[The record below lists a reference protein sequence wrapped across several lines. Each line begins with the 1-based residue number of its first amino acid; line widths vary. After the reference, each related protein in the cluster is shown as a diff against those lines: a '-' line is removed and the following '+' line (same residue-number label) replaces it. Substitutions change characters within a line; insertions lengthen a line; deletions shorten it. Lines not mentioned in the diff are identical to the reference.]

1 MVDMSADIISKS
13 MLLLFW
19 LVCLCGL
26 DGGCSALAMGR
37 PWPVHGKA
45 MRRYNPIGLL
55 THVCHSL
62 YFHFHVILLFLVGW
76 LANVLCVLCIGY
88 SILWR
93 LHFDCGPETVL
104 ESTPFSLH
112 FHPTPYLGNSCSWLS
127 AYLPAGMHT
136 SGQLQVTCYNI
147 AMHWRG
153 LSQQDADAFL
163 LIEFCIWYLTIV

>member
-1 MVDMSADIISKS
+1 

-37 PWPVHGKA
+37 PWPVHGTD
-45 MRRYNPIGLL
+45 MRRYNPCLSTFTISLL
-55 THVCHSL
+55 QLVDLQRCVFSIQWSL
-62 YFHFHVILLFLVGW
+62 LL
-76 LANVLCVLCIGY
+76 N
-88 SILWR
+88 
-93 LHFDCGPETVL
+93 CGPETVL
-104 ESTPFSLH
+104 ELTPFSFH